1 MRRMSASDSHH
12 LRTAWAVSF
21 LAAAT
26 AGGLAH
32 AAWSGVIA
40 AVPAWAGAVSLMLI
54 AVALAESAL
63 RALPRPDGDMSTLP
77 MEMSA
82 ATLEGDAD
90 DAATPRT
97 GADAGQ
103 AAAGAVDDPVD
114 PRAARPLPGTP
125 VAETSPG
132 ALSMEA
138 GQETAAGTAR
148 PELAAAIGADRNR
161 GVHLPALQS
170 EPSSAAEAAVV
181 PDPSVDALREAL
193 ATRALRLVYQPVIDL
208 TTRRVHAVEVLLRWP
223 RASGSPTAA
232 EDILDAADR
241 AGIGSV
247 LGQYVI
253 EAACQQMARW
263 QQVLGDSAPQRISIR
278 LTRRQCLEAT
288 LQSRLED
295 ALRVNALRPS
305 ALQIELA
312 ATSLVGDDELQQTL
326 RPLRAAGVAVAL
338 ERFGTGASSL
348 GGLRELPIDLVKVD
362 PGIVQR
368 AESGGAPHLVLE
380 STLRVASSL
389 GLAVVA
395 AGVETRAQLDLLC
408 ALGCKLVQGPALCAP
423 VDAIALTRRL
433 RSGDCLPRGLAAA
446 PCSAASLS
454 A

>member
-1 MRRMSASDSHH
+1 MRRMSARDSRR
-12 LRTAWAVSF
+12 LRTAWAVSC

-32 AAWSGVIA
+32 AAWSGAIA
-40 AVPAWAGAVSLMLI
+40 VVPAWAGAVSLMLI
-54 AVALAESAL
+54 AVSLAESAL

-77 MEMSA
+77 MEMPA
-82 ATLEGDAD
+82 ATREDDAD

-114 PRAARPLPGTP
+114 PRAARPLRGVP

-132 ALSMEA
+132 ALPLAA
-138 GQETAAGTAR
+138 GQEAAAGTAR

-161 GVHLPALQS
+161 GDRLPVVQS
-170 EPSSAAEAAVV
+170 EPSSAAAAAVV

-295 ALRVNALRPS
+295 ALRVNALRPR

-312 ATSLVGDDELQQTL
+312 ASLLVGDDELQQTL
-326 RPLRAAGVAVAL
+326 RPLRAAGVAIAL